1 MLSHTSMFR
10 RFSANQVKTILP
22 PRTRLEVA
30 GKAILGAYHWCFGDE
45 YRKLFMKKSKNG
57 IINNNNA
64 FFQNGNN
71 FLMAYSLSFGL
82 YHELQDPLLKTYGF
96 NAKEFMEGVKPAL
109 ERFHDV
115 EKNIDNRLFE
125 ILNEDCFN
133 EKKEGKEAVDGDF
146 MDQKV
151 DEESTEENSEKVFSD
166 NDNSVEN
173 SGSIEEVACNNNKE
187 DFSKSGRKEGIKQ
200 KLAVT
205 SLSAKDREE
214 LREIAESEAALMEND
229 NDSIKE
235 KIIKLLD
242 WNWKDK
248 LVSELMP
255 MLSNN
260 CFRALQLDKLSGC
273 FRWRIKGIDLTYLS
287 GSSTVENATLLSA
300 RVQVISKD
308 DKDEQKKQGVEKGD
322 FGNAEEEELEMKKEG
337 ESKLS
342 VAAQIEVLYE
352 IKYDVSQETRVSGK
366 EKVRLNTGEFSERL
380 VRVGVL
386 EGFLHGGP
394 DGDEVQ
400 WMLSNVR
407 EPWEIPLI
415 ESNSTLSSNIKN

>member
-1 MLSHTSMFR
+1 
-10 RFSANQVKTILP
+10 
-22 PRTRLEVA
+22 
-30 GKAILGAYHWCFGDE
+30 
-45 YRKLFMKKSKNG
+45 
-57 IINNNNA
+57 
-64 FFQNGNN
+64 
-71 FLMAYSLSFGL
+71 
-82 YHELQDPLLKTYGF
+82 
-96 NAKEFMEGVKPAL
+96 MEGVKPAL

-151 DEESTEENSEKVFSD
+151 DEESTEENSEKMFSD